1 MLVNNGF
8 IDAVKYFIKGNTN
21 WTYWGYRAGSWQ
33 KGNGLRIDHF
43 LISAEIA
50 DQVKKVTIDRE
61 PRGWE
66 KASDH
71 TPVII
76 ELEN

>member
-1 MLVNNGF
+1 
-8 IDAVKYFIKGNTN
+8 
-21 WTYWGYRAGSWQ
+21 
-33 KGNGLRIDHF
+33 
-43 LISAEIA
+43 
-50 DQVKKVTIDRE
+50 VKKVTIDRE

>member
-1 MLVNNGF
+1 MIQL
-8 IDAVKYFIKGNTN
+8 NTLLMEIQ
-21 WTYWGYRAGSWQ
+21 TGPFWGYRGGNWQ

-43 LISAEIA
+43 LTTPE
-50 DQVKKVTIDRE
+50 VTDLIKSVNVNRE

-71 TPVII
+71 TPVTI
-76 ELEN
+76 ELVN